1 MYFIEIFMPCA
12 KLNLT
17 NDIFPSFKKKINNN
31 YIYFSG
37 SKITIPIVSLKTS
50 IPFRPK
56 GNIIAEVIVYS
67 DSFKKIEK
75 KNSKN
80 H

>member
-1 MYFIEIFMPCA
+1 MPCA

-37 SKITIPIVSLKTS
+37 SKNNYTSSIFKNKYTI
-50 IPFRPK
+50 
-56 GNIIAEVIVYS
+56 
-67 DSFKKIEK
+67 
-75 KNSKN
+75 
-80 H
+80 